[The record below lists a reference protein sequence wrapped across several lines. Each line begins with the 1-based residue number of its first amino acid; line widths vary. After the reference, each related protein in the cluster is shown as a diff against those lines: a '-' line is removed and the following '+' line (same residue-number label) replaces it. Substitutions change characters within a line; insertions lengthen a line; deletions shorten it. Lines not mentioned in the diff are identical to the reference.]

1 MKDLPKVGCHK
12 ILHLVKCK
20 SGAKK
25 TLERNNFGQTKLR
38 DEKKL
43 QSTCNQCSVVVIIMT
58 QFKTSLFAIYTT
70 LTREKQ
76 LKISFDNIELNKKS
90 FINDVTA
97 KVERGQTICDDS
109 MKDAYYQKREN
120 GHNLYEFA

>member
-1 MKDLPKVGCHK
+1 MVVTKFFILSNAKVEQK
-12 ILHLVKCK
+12 R
-20 SGAKK
+20 
-25 TLERNNFGQTKLR
+25 TLERNNFGQTKLK

-97 KVERGQTICDDS
+97 KVERGAKQFVTTV
-109 MKDAYYQKREN
+109 
-120 GHNLYEFA
+120 